1 MSSSIINSQSLPTSS
16 SDTQEYSTDKI
27 TFRLKNDKSNFK
39 VIEND
44 VRTFKSK
51 CWKFFEF
58 LARKN
63 EVDEYQRIP
72 GFVSCRQ
79 CFKTYTYTS
88 TTGTRQL
95 NSHSCVVLAPAE
107 SQSSITTNTTK
118 QMTLGN
124 VSKNLKQ
131 VKVDEKEISN
141 FKTLVS
147 KWICE
152 DLRSFSVVED
162 NGLGN
167 VFQEFISLGAKY
179 GNFDVMNI
187 VRGANTISRYT
198 HSLAD
203 DYRFKL
209 KQMLKEPFENEAIC
223 ISPDM
228 WSDRHKQ
235 LSYLGVSCSCVD
247 ADFNYKVVDL
257 CCRPYYEIDHSSDN
271 ILSAIQ
277 KVLEDFDLNDL
288 SRLNFMI
295 DRGPNLM
302 KALKPYRPLNCYG
315 HRMNN
320 VLKRSFFQINKKK
333 RKNETAGVQAAMAQS
348 NKKHNDS
355 DLSTSSSEDDIE
367 TILPIVKRKKKA
379 NNVKAV
385 AVKSNSVDPRKLE
398 LKDLE
403 PAAQTV
409 IETIV
414 NCKKLAGLNK
424 DIQSA
429 GGIALQQSTIVRW
442 LSMIQLLE
450 SILASYKQT
459 KCVLA
464 TRKQRAKLAVIDKKV
479 VEGLI
484 RLLKPFKKTLKLVQT
499 GNSPSLYMVLICT
512 LNLRKTLSSFKNL
525 ISSTSLV
532 DNNET
537 DKVNSTDD
545 DENED
550 IIESEGL
557 RIIRER
563 IVELLDLM
571 FQLDVR
577 HVVATMLHPKYRQLR
592 GCSQDERNQA
602 CQYIREEMNKIIQ
615 SDRFNDPRTTE
626 PIKKKQKIEKSILE
640 EYEDTTEN
648 ESDLSEK
655 QDDIDSGI
663 FDYKPVKADE
673 LSKYLEMYIDKTK
686 LSQNPLEFWK
696 EHRNTYP
703 ILARVARKI
712 HCIPATS
719 AAVER
724 QFSGTGVVLN
734 ERRTSL
740 DPEHLDNIL
749 FIRAMERMK

>member
-1 MSSSIINSQSLPTSS
+1 MSSSIINSQFLPTSS
-16 SDTQEYSTDKI
+16 SNTPEYSTDKI
-27 TFRLKNDKSNFK
+27 RFRLQNDKSNYK
-39 VIEND
+39 VIENE
-44 VRTFKSK
+44 VRTFKST
-51 CWKFFEF
+51 CWKFFGF
-58 LARKN
+58 PARKN

-95 NSHSCVVLAPAE
+95 NSHSCVTLAPTE
-107 SQSSITTNTTK
+107 SQSSITISTTK
-118 QMTLGN
+118 QLTLGN
-124 VSKNLKQ
+124 ISKNLKQ
-131 VKVDEKEISN
+131 IKLDEKEKTN
-141 FKTLVS
+141 FKTLIS

-162 NGLGN
+162 DGLRN
-167 VFQEFISLGAKY
+167 VFQELISLGAKY

-187 VRGANTISRYT
+187 VRGGDTISRYT

-209 KQMLKEPFENEAIC
+209 KEMLKEPFENEAVC

-235 LSYLGVSCSCVD
+235 LSYLGVSCSFVD
-247 ADFNYKVVDL
+247 ADYNYKLVDL
-257 CCRPYYEIDHSSDN
+257 SCRPYYETDHSGDN
-271 ILSAIQ
+271 ILLAIQ
-277 KVLEDFDLNDL
+277 KILEDFDLNDL
-288 SRLNFMI
+288 LRLNFMI
-295 DRGPNLM
+295 DRGPNLV

-315 HRMNN
+315 HRLNN
-320 VLKRSFFQINKKK
+320 VLKLSFFQTNKKK
-333 RKNETAGVQAAMAQS
+333 KKETPGVQGSVAQS
-348 NKKHNDS
+348 NKKQNDS
-355 DLSTSSSEDDIE
+355 DLSTSSGEDDIE
-367 TILPIVKRKKKA
+367 IVLPIVKRRKKP
-379 NNVKAV
+379 NVKAV
-385 AVKSNSVDPRKLE
+385 AGQSIPLDPRKLQ
-398 LKDLE
+398 LKDME
-403 PAAQTV
+403 PSAQKV
-409 IETIV
+409 IETVV
-414 NCKKLAGLNK
+414 NCKKLVKYIKKAGLNK

-429 GGIALQQSTIVRW
+429 GGVALQQSTVVRW

-450 SILASYKQT
+450 SILASFKQT
-459 KCVLA
+459 KSVLA
-464 TRKQRAKLAVIDKKV
+464 TRKQQAKLAVIDKKV

-525 ISSTSLV
+525 ISSTSSV
-532 DNNET
+532 DNNNIHN
-537 DKVNSTDD
+537 VNSSDD
-545 DENED
+545 DDNED

-563 IVELLDLM
+563 IVELFDSM

-577 HVVATMLHPKYRQLR
+577 HVVATTMLHPKYRQLR
-592 GCSQDERNQA
+592 GCSQGERNQA
-602 CQYIREEMNKIIQ
+602 CEYIREEMNKIIQ
-615 SDRFNDPRTTE
+615 SDRSDDPY
-626 PIKKKQKIEKSILE
+626 I
-640 EYEDTTEN
+640 TEN
-648 ESDLSEK
+648 ESDLSDR
-655 QDDIDSGI
+655 QDGIDSSI
-663 FDYKPVKADE
+663 TDHKPTKADE

-686 LSQNPLEFWK
+686 LSQNPPEFWK
-696 EHRNTYP
+696 EHRTTYP

-724 QFSGTGVVLN
+724 QFSGAGIVLN
-734 ERRTSL
+734 ERRTNL

-749 FIRAMERMK
+749 FIRAMEKMK